1 VPLEGPLL
9 KLLIVHAHNEP
20 QSFVTSMKDATVE
33 HFEALGWEVQVS
45 DLYAMGFNPVASAAD
60 FGQRQNPEYLTYALE
75 QRQGWSSK
83 TLAPDIVAEV
93 EKVQW
98 ADLIIF
104 SFPVYWYSMP
114 AIMKGWVDRV
124 FISGVCYG
132 GTRIYDRGGLKGKR
146 AMLATSLGGQTHMF
160 GPGAVH
166 GELETLLKPIHQ
178 GMLGYVGLTVLPPYV
193 AYHVPYLK
201 QPERETIM
209 QGYKAH
215 LSQLDTLAPL
225 PMPSLNDFDATM
237 HPLPKPAAQ

>member
-1 VPLEGPLL
+1 M

-20 QSFVTSMKDATVE
+20 QSFVTSMKDQTVR
-33 HFEALGWEVQVS
+33 HFEQAGWEVQVS

-60 FGQRQNPEYLTYALE
+60 FGARHNPDYLTYALE
-75 QRQGWSSK
+75 QRHGWQNK

-104 SFPVYWYSMP
+104 SFPIYWYSMP
-114 AIMKGWVDRV
+114 AILKGWVDRV

-166 GELETLLKPIHQ
+166 GEIDTLLKPILQ
-178 GMLGYVGLTVLPPYV
+178 GVLGYVGLTVLPPFI

-201 QPERETIM
+201 APEREAIM
-209 QGYKAH
+209 QSYQSH
-215 LSQLDTLAPL
+215 LNQLDSLTPL
-225 PMPSLNDFDATM
+225 TMPSLDDYDATM
-237 HPLPKPAAQ
+237 HPLNKAAG

>member
-1 VPLEGPLL
+1 MNV
-9 KLLIVHAHNEP
+9 LIVHAHNEP
-20 QSFVTSMKDATVE
+20 QSFVTSMKDTAVA
-33 HFEALGWEVQVS
+33 HFQAQGHTVQVS

-60 FGQRQNPEYLTYALE
+60 FGSRQNPDYLTYALE
-75 QRQGWSSK
+75 QRHAWNAK

-114 AIMKGWVDRV
+114 AILKGWVDRV

-146 AMLATSLGGQTHMF
+146 AMLATSLGGQPHMF

-166 GELETLLKPIHQ
+166 GELDTLLKPIHQ
-178 GMLGYVGLTVLPPYV
+178 GMLGYVGLTVLPPFV

-201 QPERETIM
+201 APEREAIM
-209 QGYKAH
+209 AGYQAH
-215 LSQLDTLAPL
+215 LARLDTLQPL
-225 PMPSLNDFDATM
+225 KMPSLNDYDATM
-237 HPLPKPAAQ
+237 HPLSPQA

>member
-1 VPLEGPLL
+1 M

-20 QSFVTSMKDATVE
+20 QSFVTSMKDQTVR
-33 HFEALGWEVQVS
+33 HFEQAGWEVQVS

-60 FGQRQNPEYLTYALE
+60 FGARHNPDYLTYALE
-75 QRQGWSSK
+75 QRHGWQNK

-104 SFPVYWYSMP
+104 SFPIYWYSMP
-114 AIMKGWVDRV
+114 AILKGWVDRV

-166 GELETLLKPIHQ
+166 GEIDTLLKPILQ
-178 GMLGYVGLTVLPPYV
+178 GVLGYVGLTVLPPFI

-201 QPERETIM
+201 APEREAIM
-209 QGYKAH
+209 QSYQSH
-215 LSQLDTLAPL
+215 LNQLDSLTPL
-225 PMPSLNDFDATM
+225 TMPSLDDYDATM
-237 HPLPKPAAQ
+237 HRLNKAAG

>member
-1 VPLEGPLL
+1 M

-20 QSFVTSMKDATVE
+20 QSFVTSMKDITVE
-33 HFEALGWEVQVS
+33 HFEKLGWEVQVS

-75 QRQGWSSK
+75 QRQGWNSK

-146 AMLATSLGGQTHMF
+146 AMLATSLGGQPHMF

-201 QPERETIM
+201 QPEREAIM
-209 QGYKAH
+209 QGYKDH
-215 LSQLDTLAPL
+215 LAQLDTLVPL
-225 PMPSLNDFDATM
+225 PMPSLNDYDATM

>member
-1 VPLEGPLL
+1 M

-20 QSFVTSMKDATVE
+20 QSFVTSMKDRTVR
-33 HFEALGWEVQVS
+33 HFEQAGWEVQVS
-45 DLYAMGFNPVASAAD
+45 DLHAMGFNPVASAAD
-60 FGQRQNPEYLTYALE
+60 FGERHNPDYLTYALE
-75 QRQGWSSK
+75 QRHGWQNK

-114 AIMKGWVDRV
+114 AILKGWVDRV

-146 AMLATSLGGQTHMF
+146 AMLATSVGGQTHMF

-166 GELETLLKPIHQ
+166 GELETLLKPILQ
-178 GMLGYVGLTVLPPYV
+178 GVLGYVGLTVLPPFI
-193 AYHVPYLK
+193 AHHVPYLK
-201 QPERETIM
+201 APEREAIM
-209 QGYKAH
+209 QAYQAH
-215 LSQLDTLAPL
+215 LDQLDSLEPL
-225 PMPSLNDFDATM
+225 KMPSLNDYDATM
-237 HPLPKPAAQ
+237 HPLNKTAG